1 MEQIFSLYS
10 RFYFEFKFTL
20 RGFPNALLLIIN
32 VLKDAP
38 YPMAFVSYVSL
49 QEKLVVLTLTA
60 FPITLVSHAI
70 ILLTDRL
77 YLVYT
82 KTFHYPPRT
91 RHLYQSRGLPRDC
104 WKPHNPIVG
113 KHLGELPIHSAKM
126 LDLIYGMICLAFTR
140 LFRTCF
146 VIRQDLKAK

>member
-1 MEQIFSLYS
+1 MEQIFSLYC

-38 YPMAFVSYVSL
+38 YALALVSNVSF
-49 QEKLVVLTLTA
+49 QEKPVVLTQTA
-60 FPITLVSHAI
+60 FPMTLV
-70 ILLTDRL
+70 ILLTVRL
-77 YLVYT
+77 CLVYT

-91 RHLYQSRGLPRDC
+91 RLLYQSRGLSRDC

-113 KHLGELPIHSAKM
+113 KHLGELPIHYAKM
-126 LDLIYGMICLAFTR
+126 LDNIKKCWKI
-140 LFRTCF
+140 
-146 VIRQDLKAK
+146 